1 MKLRKM
7 TSEEIEHFEKQKLE
21 RLEEE
26 LKNYKPPTEEEIKEM
41 HDQEEQNYYVSD
53 MTAEEEAAFEKD
65 RNEQYQKHLL
75 DEDET
80 NKKYTK
86 FAEKGIKFSQGKA
99 LGAKLKSTLH
109 IEELV
114 KRNPNLTAKQLFKLA
129 DPRLIGKMSL
139 GTFQNH
145 VSKIKNNQK

>member
-7 TSEEIEHFEKQKLE
+7 TPEEIAEYKRQKEQEYTDYVPPILTE
-21 RLEEE
+21 EDLQEMRDREEE
-26 LKNYKPPTEEEIKEM
+26 
-41 HDQEEQNYYVSD
+41 DYYVSD
-53 MTAEEEAAFEKD
+53 MTAKEQEAIEKEVHEAYEQHLIEEEERK
-65 RNEQYQKHLL
+65 EQL
-75 DEDET
+75 
-80 NKKYTK
+80 KKY
-86 FAEKGIKFSQGKA
+86 AEKGIKFSQGKA